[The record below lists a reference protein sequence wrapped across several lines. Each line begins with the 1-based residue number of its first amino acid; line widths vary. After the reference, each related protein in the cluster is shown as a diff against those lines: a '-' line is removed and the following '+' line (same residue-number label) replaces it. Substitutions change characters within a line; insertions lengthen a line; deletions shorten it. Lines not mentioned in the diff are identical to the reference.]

1 MLMLWKAL
9 TKALASPG
17 TMFVVGAASAAV
29 LKAVAPAIGNV
40 ARPLLREA
48 VKGGI
53 LLGRQVQTVVQEAWQ
68 EVEDITAEAK
78 ADIDQPQNGAPPTNG
93 EHSVL

>member
-1 MLMLWKAL
+1 MVWKAL
-9 TKALASPG
+9 TRALASRG
-17 TMFVVGAASAAV
+17 TIFVMGAASAAV
-29 LKAVAPAIGNV
+29 LKAVAPAIGNA

-48 VKGGI
+48 IKGGI

-78 ADIDQPQNGAPPTNG
+78 ADIDQPQNGAPPAHG
-93 EHSVL
+93 EPPVL

>member
-1 MLMLWKAL
+1 MVWKAFTRVL
-9 TKALASPG
+9 TSPG

-29 LKAVAPAIGNV
+29 LKAVAPALGNV

-48 VKGGI
+48 IKGSI
-53 LLGRQVQTVVQEAWQ
+53 LLGRQVQTVVHEAWQ

-78 ADIDQPQNGAPPTNG
+78 AEMDQPQNGAPTTNG
-93 EHSVL
+93 EHPVS

>member
-1 MLMLWKAL
+1 MVWKAL
-9 TKALASPG
+9 TKALTSRG
-17 TMFVVGAASAAV
+17 TIFVMGAASAAV
-29 LKAVAPAIGNV
+29 LKAVAPAIGNA

-48 VKGGI
+48 IKGGI

-78 ADIDQPQNGAPPTNG
+78 ANIDQPQHGAPPVNG
-93 EHSVL
+93 EHQAS

>member
-1 MLMLWKAL
+1 MVWKAL
-9 TKALASPG
+9 TRVLTSPG

-29 LKAVAPAIGNV
+29 LKAVAPALGNV

-48 VKGGI
+48 IKGGI

-68 EVEDITAEAK
+68 DVEDITAEAK
-78 ADIDQPQNGAPPTNG
+78 ADIDQPQNGAPPAHG
-93 EHSVL
+93 ESPVS

>member
-1 MLMLWKAL
+1 MLMVWKAL
-9 TKALASPG
+9 TRALASPG
-17 TMFVVGAASAAV
+17 TMFVMGAASVAV
-29 LKAVAPAIGNV
+29 LKAVAPALGNV

-48 VKGGI
+48 IKGGI

-78 ADIDQPQNGAPPTNG
+78 ADMDQPQNGAPPANG
-93 EHSVL
+93 EHPIS

>member
-1 MLMLWKAL
+1 MVWKAL
-9 TKALASPG
+9 TRVLTSPG

-29 LKAVAPAIGNV
+29 LKAVAPALGNV
-40 ARPLLREA
+40 SRPLLREA

-78 ADIDQPQNGAPPTNG
+78 ADIDQPQNGAPPAPG
-93 EHSVL
+93 EPPVS